1 MKRVTIEGET
11 TEALIAGLLAAAS
24 KLRLAASDG
33 NWRLDAM
40 MRRRGVSGYGL
51 AELLSVTPTCVY
63 YWRAGK
69 RRPQPYILPELC
81 AALKCNQ
88 AEIGFP

>member
-1 MKRVTIEGET
+1 MKRVTIEAET
-11 TEALIAGLLAAAS
+11 TEALIAGLEAAAC
-24 KLRLAASDG
+24 KLRLAAKDG

-69 RRPQPYILPELC
+69 RRPQSYILPDIC
-81 AALKCNQ
+81 KALGCQ
-88 AEIGFP
+88 PTEIGFG